1 MKISTSR
8 FGELEISEDTI
19 ITFPSGLVG
28 LPRHTRYVVFD
39 VEQDS
44 GYQWLQSLDDV
55 SLAVIIIR
63 ADCIESD
70 FHAQLTEE
78 NVKDLNILQDDQVE
92 IVVIVN
98 IPANRPDQA
107 TANLRAPI
115 VVNLRTRVAKQI
127 ILHESLPLQ
136 VPLFAEVQESLR
148 EETVCEQEVV
158 KTS

>member
-8 FGELEISEDTI
+8 FGELEVPEESI

-44 GYQWLQSLDDV
+44 GYQWLQSLEDDT
-55 SLAVIIIR
+55 LAVVIVH
-63 ADCIESD
+63 ADFIQPD
-70 FHAQLTEE
+70 FHAQLTED
-78 NVKDLNILQDDQVE
+78 NMKDLEIMPNDQVE
-92 IVVIVN
+92 IVVIVT
-98 IPANRPDQA
+98 IPSSRPDQA

-115 VVNLRTRVAKQI
+115 IVNLRTRVGKQI
-127 ILHESLPLQ
+127 ILHESIPLQ
-136 VPLFAEVQESLR
+136 VPLFAEEPDVAV
-148 EETVCEQEVV
+148 EEAVSVQEVV

>member
-8 FGELEISEDTI
+8 FGEVEVSEDAI

-39 VEQDS
+39 VEQAS
-44 GYQWLQSLDDV
+44 GYQWLQSLDEA
-55 SLAVIIIR
+55 SLAVVIIH
-63 ADCIESD
+63 ADFIQPD

-78 NVKDLNILQDDQVE
+78 SVMDLDIKQDDQVE
-92 IVVIVN
+92 IVVIVS

-115 VVNLRTRVAKQI
+115 VVNLRTRVGKQI
-127 ILHESLPLQ
+127 ILHESIPLQ
-136 VPLFAEVQESLR
+136 APLFAQEQD
-148 EETVCEQEVV
+148 VPHDNAACMKEVV

>member
-8 FGELEISEDTI
+8 FGELEISEDAI
-19 ITFPSGLVG
+19 ITFPAGLVG

-39 VEQDS
+39 VEQNS
-44 GYQWLQSLDDV
+44 GYQWLQSLDEA
-55 SLAVIIIR
+55 SLAVIIVR
-63 ADCIESD
+63 ADFIESD

-78 NVKDLNILQDDQVE
+78 NVKDLSILPDDQVE
-92 IVVIVN
+92 IVVTVS

-127 ILHESLPLQ
+127 ILHESIPLQ
-136 VPLFAEVQESLR
+136 VPLFAEVTESPQK
-148 EETVCEQEVV
+148 ETVCEQEVV
-158 KTS
+158 KAS